1 MNVITNTWKG
11 LCLPAKV
18 YLVLALLSIA
28 SSIGAPQAVNKKG
41 KPIGG
46 NKIYSVIGNILWSLI
61 WVWIISMLCGA
72 GWNITAWVLAIG
84 LPVLV
89 IFLVIA
95 AIGGYLYEKS

>member
-1 MNVITNTWKG
+1 MNVITNTWQG

-41 KPIGG
+41 KPIGS
-46 NKIYSVIGNILWSLI
+46 NKVYTIIGTIIWSLVWI
-61 WVWIISMLCGA
+61 WIISMLCGA
-72 GWNITAWVLAIG
+72 GWTKTAWLLSIG

-89 IFLVIA
+89 IILVVA
-95 AIGGYLYEKS
+95 AIGGFLYEKS